1 MKDTKNVKKRMDTMN
16 RKKSVIWGLAIFL
29 TIIGIFYVT
38 LSMQYKNQ
46 FLPKTTVNGIEVG
59 KKTVKEANQEI
70 KKYYREK
77 EIRVMENKK
86 ELFTFTG
93 KDIGVTSEFIKPL
106 DKEIRKQNSWSWPI
120 KQISSNHAK
129 LIIKNLTFEDSKL
142 ETYISSLL
150 LNQENRTKPSNAEI
164 IKVDNQFSIQ
174 PEVKGNFLDQFRVVE
189 LLKESFKEGD
199 SKLDLKQ
206 AYEKPGILASDKT
219 LESKLGELQK
229 LSELSVVY
237 TITGSKEVVPRET
250 LVSWLG
256 VDEAN
261 SITVDKIG
269 VTAYIE
275 GLSVKYSTYEKT
287 RNFKTSKRGVVNVPP
302 GTYGWTLDVA
312 RESELLATDIL
323 LGENIER
330 TPLYNGSGYSD
341 NENEFGENY
350 IEVDL
355 ASQHMWVYINGQRFL
370 ETDIISGKP
379 KTPTPKGVF
388 YVWKKDRNAT
398 LTGEDY
404 ATPVDYWLPV
414 DWDGVG
420 IHDSPWQSIYGGNNY
435 ITKGSHG
442 CINTPPTV
450 MSKIYNQVE
459 VGIPVIIY

>member
-1 MKDTKNVKKRMDTMN
+1 MN